1 MKTKIYNN
9 FLDYINSDLNNWSY
23 VELKDFENAKDKKV
37 KVYLDK
43 QDNEIDVVLISKQK
57 GKNKMKANK
66 NLDFNNLKKE
76 TIDIGMKYEDA
87 LLFYV
92 RYYSHMSYEGKLAVE
107 KEISRIAEIL
117 DNKKENENETNHR
130 S

>member
-1 MKTKIYNN
+1 MKITIY
-9 FLDYINSDLNNWSY
+9 FLI
-23 VELKDFENAKDKKV
+23 
-37 KVYLDK
+37 
-43 QDNEIDVVLISKQK
+43 KQK
-57 GKNKMKANK
+57 RKMKMETNK

-76 TIDIGMKYEDA
+76 TIDIGMKYADV

-92 RYYSHMSYEGKLAVE
+92 RYYSHMSYKGKLAVE
-107 KEISRIAEIL
+107 KEISKIAKIL